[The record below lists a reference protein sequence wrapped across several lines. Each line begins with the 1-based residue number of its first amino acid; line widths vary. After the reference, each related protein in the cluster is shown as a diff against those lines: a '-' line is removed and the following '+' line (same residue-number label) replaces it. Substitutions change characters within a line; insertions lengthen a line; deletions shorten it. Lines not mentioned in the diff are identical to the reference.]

1 MYLNQIKKQ
10 IFKLNE
16 IPKLG
21 KDLDKWFN
29 LRDEVSFLLEMVN

>member
-16 IPKLG
+16 IPKSD